1 MKLPDRL
8 RGLAAVTLLALGLAL
23 APAESRAETVLV
35 DSSKLV
41 QSTQTFVFPFTVT
54 GSGLLEITLSDL
66 GWSQKLSSLTLVLAD
81 SKGVL
86 HRLTGDGSFTFQ
98 LGSATHLFAHITG
111 VAEGATIKIG
121 LFGLRVRFHPP
132 TPTVPLPAAAW
143 LLLGGLGALGA
154 ARQMSRKQS
163 V

>member
-1 MKLPDRL
+1 MKSPDRL
-8 RGLAAVTLLALGLAL
+8 KALLAVSLLAVCGSFV
-23 APAESRAETVLV
+23 PAASHAETVLV

-86 HRLTGDGSFTFQ
+86 HRLTGDGTFTFQ

-111 VAEGATIKIG
+111 VAEGATIKLG

-132 TPTVPLPAAAW
+132 TPTVPLPAAGW
-143 LLLGGLGALGA
+143 LLLAGLGALGA
-154 ARQMSRKQS
+154 ARRLNRDR
-163 V
+163 VV